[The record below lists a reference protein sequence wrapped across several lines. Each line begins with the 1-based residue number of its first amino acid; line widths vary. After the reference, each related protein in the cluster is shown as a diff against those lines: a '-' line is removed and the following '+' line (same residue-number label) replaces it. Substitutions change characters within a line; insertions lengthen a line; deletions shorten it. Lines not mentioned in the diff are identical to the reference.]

1 MGNKTYNPI
10 KKYTF
15 DYNEDLKDE
24 RWIQKSLALRNRAKW
39 TCERCGAVGDVVVHH
54 PYYLDGLHL
63 WDYPDSV
70 LKVYCVKCHSIEHN
84 SKIDPKDVVTKAI
97 QRGVPKGDII
107 NCIEELITEKSTPM
121 PSGVIIAAQ
130 NKAGNI
136 KNQNLSQISE
146 ENSSISKEKKEII
159 YIPYSLATCGF
170 TASEIQLKLIIAIL
184 KRLKSQLRQM
194 QCNYFLCS
202 SEPQTLF
209 SQNSINQ
216 TELEILIH
224 LNELGIK
231 SSHYQDALHSLL
243 NENDSCINIS
253 GRDRVPIYKSIDK
266 LYLDTKNDDYRFT
279 QTNTD
284 KNAIR
289 VVIERNVAD
298 YIFNDKKGVYSFSE
312 NAFRKLKGKYAK
324 RLYMYLSVF
333 KRDKRGFHEIDFWTF
348 RNRIGFEDAML
359 QEENN
364 PTFAKRVYPLFSEF
378 KKRVLEPSRKAI
390 EELAYDNEIDF
401 TFTYEPIK
409 HSYRSRNPKAIRFLF
424 NTGNNSPEKN
434 DNGERTINYI

>member
-1 MGNKTYNPI
+1 MGYKTYNPI

-39 TCERCGAVGDVVVHH
+39 TCERCGAVGNVVVHH

-70 LKVYCVKCHSIEHN
+70 LKVYCEKCHSVEHN
-84 SKIDPKDVVTKAI
+84 SNVDPKDVVTKAI

-130 NKAGNI
+130 NKV
-136 KNQNLSQISE
+136 KNLKKQDSTQISE
-146 ENSSISKEKKEII
+146 GNSSIPKEKNDII

-170 TASEIQLKLIIAIL
+170 TASESQLRLMIAIL
-184 KRLKSQLRQM
+184 KQLKSQLRQM

-202 SEPQTLF
+202 SEIQTLF
-209 SQNSINQ
+209 SQKLTNQ

-224 LNELGIK
+224 LNDLGVK
-231 SSHYQDALHSLL
+231 SSHYQDTLNSLL
-243 NENDSCINIS
+243 NNNASCIRMGSNK
-253 GRDRVPIYKSIDK
+253 VPIYKSIVQPCLDK
-266 LYLDTKNDDYRFT
+266 KDSDYRFI
-279 QTNTD
+279 QANTD
-284 KNAIR
+284 KNFIR
-289 VVIERNVAD
+289 VVIDRHIAD
-298 YIFNDKKGVYSFSE
+298 YIFNDKKGIYSFSE
-312 NAFRKLKGKYAK
+312 NVFRKLKGKYTK

-333 KRDKRGFHEIDFWTF
+333 RKDKRGFHEIDFWTF
-348 RNRIGFEDAML
+348 RNSIGFEDNIV
-359 QEENN
+359 QEEYN
-364 PTFAKRVYPLFSEF
+364 PTCKKLTYPLFSEF

-390 EELAYDNEIDF
+390 EELAQDNEIDF

-409 HSYRSRNPKAIRFLF
+409 HGYRSKNPKAIRFFF
-424 NTGNNSPEKN
+424 NTRNNSLEEK
-434 DNGERTINYI
+434 R